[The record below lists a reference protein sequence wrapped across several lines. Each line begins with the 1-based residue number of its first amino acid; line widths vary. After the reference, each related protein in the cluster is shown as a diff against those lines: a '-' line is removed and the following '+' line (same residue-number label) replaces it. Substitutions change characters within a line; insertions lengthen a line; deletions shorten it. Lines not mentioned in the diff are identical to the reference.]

1 MNTIAIRTTFIL
13 ISIPCHLPGGEID
26 TELGTF
32 PGGKS
37 AKDGII
43 LPSQHSPQ
51 RWSLRAGPILRHI
64 GDVSFRT
71 GISPNNI
78 PNLFGVD
85 TFTEPPGIGPLG
97 ATANRTYDDGFVNI
111 GAGTPGTGLTTFWG
125 HNNATQVQGGNMVYS
140 RAGGERRDVTMRD
153 SAAVTGWSDDAG
165 WEAGPFLELTYT
177 LEIAPN
183 LAAGIAINFSSVN
196 IGGSQGGLNT
206 LSQFQQLDVYAVTA
220 VDTYSLG
227 GIVPPNAPFVGSFAG
242 PGPLIN
248 NIPDSRAF
256 PETLASTTTAQ
267 FVDSVRD
274 DLALDL
280 HTLGI
285 GGNVNWMPRPQL
297 LLAAQIGVAL
307 NLADWKAQ
315 RDELIT
321 QSNNGGPAGVFSRRT
336 VRSDAREIIAG
347 VYAQGNF
354 AWILNDR
361 WAIQG
366 FARYDWNEELD
377 GSVGPSSFDVDLSG
391 WSVGA
396 GARLSF

>member
-1 MNTIAIRTTFIL
+1 MTVNVFSTALVVLL
-13 ISIPCHLPGGEID
+13 ISVPLQAGEVSTAFPSSKDAKGSIVLPD
-26 TELGTF
+26 RAT
-32 PGGKS
+32 
-37 AKDGII
+37 
-43 LPSQHSPQ
+43 H
-51 RWSLRAGPILRHI
+51 RWSLGAGAIFRNI
-64 GDVSFRT
+64 GDVNFRT

-78 PNLFGVD
+78 PNLFGGN

-97 ATANRTYDDGFVNI
+97 ATANRTYDDGFVNN

-125 HNNATQVQGGNMVYS
+125 HNNASQVQGGNMVYS
-140 RAGGERRDVTMRD
+140 RAGGERREVTRRD
-153 SAAVTGWSDDAG
+153 IAAGTSWSDDAG

-177 LEIAPN
+177 LDIAPN
-183 LAAGIAINFSSVN
+183 LSAGIAINFSSVK

-248 NIPDSRAF
+248 NIPDSRAL
-256 PETLASTTTAQ
+256 PENLASTTTAQ

-285 GGNVNWMPRPQL
+285 GSNVNWMPGPQL
-297 LLAAQIGVAL
+297 LLAAQFGVAL
-307 NLADWKAQ
+307 NLADWKGQ

-336 VRSDAREIIAG
+336 ARIDARDIVAG
-347 VYAQGNF
+347 VYLQGNL

-366 FARYDWNEELD
+366 FARYDWNQELK
-377 GSVGPSSFDVDLSG
+377 GMIGPSSFTVDLSG
-391 WSVGA
+391 WSLGA
-396 GARLSF
+396 GARFSF